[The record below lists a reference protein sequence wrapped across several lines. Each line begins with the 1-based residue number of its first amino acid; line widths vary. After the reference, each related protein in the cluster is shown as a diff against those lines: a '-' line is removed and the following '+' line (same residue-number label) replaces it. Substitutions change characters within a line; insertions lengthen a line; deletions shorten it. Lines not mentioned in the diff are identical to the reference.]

1 MSSVS
6 LLFCRFPLEFWGF
19 SVVGMDSVDDICNL
33 SKLISS
39 WSRFRWVD
47 GVGEE
52 VVVELNVLLVK

>member
-39 WSRFRWVD
+39 WSRFLWVD
-47 GVGEE
+47 GAVEE
-52 VVVELNVLLVK
+52 VVLVLNVLSAK